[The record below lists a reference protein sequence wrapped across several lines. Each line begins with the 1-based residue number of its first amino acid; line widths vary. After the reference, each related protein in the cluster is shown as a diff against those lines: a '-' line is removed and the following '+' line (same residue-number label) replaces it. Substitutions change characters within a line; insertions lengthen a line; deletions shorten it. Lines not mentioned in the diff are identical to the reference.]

1 MVDLSTDAKSVE
13 NVVLKG
19 LSQANIAAKRVDAEG
34 DRLVQADVSA
44 VETSAKSH
52 VLWYALGAVIVI
64 GVIVAVLV
72 L

>member
-1 MVDLSTDAKSVE
+1 MVDLSTDAKGVE

-52 VLWYALGAVIVI
+52 VLWYALAAAVVI